1 MNTINTA
8 WYNYNKKLL
17 NYISDKHL
25 FKKAEDVISK
35 HPSLAIINNKDLLN
49 DTIKQAEIFSHG
61 KEIFIIFGTGGSNL
75 GSRSLINLKK
85 SKNNFFFL

>member
-49 DTIKQAEIFSHG
+49 DTINK
-61 KEIFIIFGTGGSNL
+61 
-75 GSRSLINLKK
+75 LK
-85 SKNNFFFL
+85 FFLMEKKYL